1 MTALAVVGLA
11 CALIVAARDAPP
23 DWPDLRT
30 EVASLRTE
38 VASLKT
44 QNDSLVATVDRLE
57 RELAEKEIGFRP
69 CWLNDSPPPL
79 YFFTYNATV
88 LGDRFSLAPHPH
100 WATGTD
106 LRGMIPP
113 PLMGVLEDFPRGEL
127 TEEDMV
133 SFGERVN
140 DAVQAAG
147 IYSDDCELAVTVN
160 TDVTGDDILFIRDEA
175 GFSPV
180 VLR

>member
-44 QNDSLVATVDRLE
+44 QNDNLVATVDSLE
-57 RELAEKEIGFRP
+57 RELAEKDIGFRP
-69 CWLNDSPPPL
+69 CWPNDTPPPL

-88 LGDRFSLAPHPH
+88 LGGRYSLAPHSH
-100 WATGTD
+100 WAAGTD
-106 LRGMIPP
+106 LRGRIPP
-113 PLMGVLEDFPRGEL
+113 PLIGVLEDFPRGEVA
-127 TEEDMV
+127 EEEMV

-147 IYSDDCELAVTVN
+147 IYPDNCQLAVTVN
-160 TDVTGDDILFIRDEA
+160 TDVTGNEILFIRDEA